1 MMVRDSGDH
10 LHFHVNDVPH
20 FSAILLFGLQQ
31 MLVCISAL
39 LVTPYLLSNMLCAG
53 VETIAIRVQLI
64 AATFVTTGIA
74 TILQTTFGLRLAILH
89 GPSFAFLPALHT
101 FEEMYPCTPD
111 TDTNLWREK
120 MQLISGSL
128 FIAVLIMPFMGLT
141 GLVGKIS
148 KHIGPITIVPML
160 VLLCIGTVPDIQEKV
175 SLHWISIVEILLL
188 IIFVILL
195 EKQKVP
201 IPVFSFQKKSFSY
214 TKLRVFSQFPYLLG
228 ITLAWFLCFLVTVTN
243 IEPIGSPA
251 RTDLNESTFV
261 FHNTPWIQI
270 QYPFQFGLPKFSAPL
285 IIAFTASTVAVMIES
300 VGNYGICAQISQ
312 QGSPPSSSINRAFV
326 IEGIGS
332 MLAAL
337 MGCGTGVTTY
347 SENIAIMQ
355 VTKVTSRITMQCAG
369 LLLIIIGVFSKFAA
383 FLAMIPEAIIGGV
396 LAAGMSMICGVAFAN
411 LQNVDLKLSR
421 NLTIVGISIIL
432 GCTIPAHFEKH
443 PLDTGHKTMDDV
455 FGTLLKMRMLV
466 GGLIAFCL
474 DVIARGA
481 TRTQRGLEG
490 KREQKEV
497 AVERDGFALSSFANQ
512 TILKI
517 PSITK
522 LPVVPSKDSIR
533 RIEDLRM
540 KAEIGKTVD
549 EKF

>member
-1 MMVRDSGDH
+1 MVSESNI

-20 FSAILLFGLQQ
+20 FTAIILFGLQQ

-53 VETIAIRVQLI
+53 AETIAIRSSQILLI
-64 AATFVTTGIA
+64 
-74 TILQTTFGLRLAILH
+74 RLAILH

-101 FEEMYPCTPD
+101 FEELYPCTSE
-111 TDTNLWREK
+111 TDTNQWKEK

-128 FIAVLIMPFMGLT
+128 FLAVLIMPIMGVT

-188 IIFVILL
+188 IVFVVLL
-195 EKQKVP
+195 EDLEIP
-201 IPVFSFQKKSFSY
+201 IPGYSFSEKKFIY
-214 TKLRVFSQFPYLLG
+214 TRLRMFSQFPYLLG
-228 ITLAWFLCFLVTVTN
+228 ICIACF
-243 IEPIGSPA
+243 
-251 RTDLNESTFV
+251 
-261 FHNTPWIQI
+261 Q
-270 QYPFQFGLPKFSAPL
+270 L
-285 IIAFTASTVAVMIES
+285 IIAFTASTVVVMIES

-326 IEGIGS
+326 VEGVGS

-369 LLLIIIGVFSKFAA
+369 VFLILMGVVSKVAA

-396 LAAGMSMICGVAFAN
+396 LAAGMSMVCGVAFAN
-411 LQNVDLKLSR
+411 LQNVDLRLSR
-421 NLTIVGISIIL
+421 NLTIVGLSIIL
-432 GCTIPAHFEKH
+432 GCTIPAHFEKK

-455 FGTLLKMRMLV
+455 LGTLLKMRMLV

-474 DVIARGA
+474 DLMARGA
-481 TRTQRGLEG
+481 TRKQRGLEE
-490 KREQKEV
+490 RMEQRDV
-497 AVERDGFALSSFANQ
+497 GIERDGFAFSRFANQ

-522 LPVVPSKDSIR
+522 LPVMPSEKSIR
-533 RIEDLRM
+533 QVEELRNKGDM
-540 KAEIGKTVD
+540 SKQ
-549 EKF
+549 KF

>member
-1 MMVRDSGDH
+1 
-10 LHFHVNDVPH
+10 
-20 FSAILLFGLQQ
+20 

-53 VETIAIRVQLI
+53 AETIAIRVQLI
-64 AATFVTTGIA
+64 AATFITTGIA
-74 TILQTTFGLRLAILH
+74 TILQSTFGLRLAILH

-101 FEEMYPCTPD
+101 FEDMYPCSPD
-111 TDTNLWREK
+111 TDTSLWKEK

-128 FIAVLIMPFMGLT
+128 FIAVLIMPLMGIT

-188 IIFVILL
+188 IVFVILL
-195 EKQKVP
+195 EDFEVP
-201 IPVFSFQKKSFSY
+201 IPVFSFKKRHVSF
-214 TKLRVFSQFPYLLG
+214 TKLRIFSQFPYLLG
-228 ITLAWFLCFLVTVTN
+228 ISVAWFLCWLVTVTN

-251 RTDLNESTFV
+251 RTDLNASVFV
-261 FHNTPWIQI
+261 FENTPWIHI
-270 QYPFQFGLPKFSAPL
+270 QYPFQFGFPQLSAPL

-312 QGSPPSSSINRAFV
+312 QGTPPSSSINRAFV

-347 SENIAIMQ
+347 SENIALMQ

-396 LAAGMSMICGVAFAN
+396 LATGMSMICGVAFAN
-411 LQNVDLKLSR
+411 LQNVDLRLSR

-432 GCTIPAHFEKH
+432 GCTIPTHFEKN
-443 PLDTGHKTMDDV
+443 PLNTGNKTIDESV
-455 FGTLLKMRMLV
+455 GTLLKMRMLV
-466 GGLIAFCL
+466 GGIIAFLL
-474 DVIARGA
+474 DVIACGA
-481 TRTQRGLEG
+481 TRKQRGLKG
-490 KREQKEV
+490 KMKEKEEIS
-497 AVERDGFALSSFANQ
+497 VERDGFALSSDTF
-512 TILKI
+512 K
-517 PSITK
+517 
-522 LPVVPSKDSIR
+522 R
-533 RIEDLRM
+533 
-540 KAEIGKTVD
+540 
-549 EKF
+549 